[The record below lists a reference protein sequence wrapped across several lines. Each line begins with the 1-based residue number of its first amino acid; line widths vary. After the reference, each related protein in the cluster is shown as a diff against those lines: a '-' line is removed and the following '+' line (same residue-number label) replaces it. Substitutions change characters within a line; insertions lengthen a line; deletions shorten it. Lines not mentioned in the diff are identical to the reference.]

1 MIYCSNVLGICGT
14 LRFYELHDLLI
25 SIDFIIL
32 LIYFFRFGSPR
43 VRSFDGRFPGGNQ
56 LTQSGAFPL
65 SVTLQEWARKPKVKK
80 SFFRAVPHRCF
91 HSVLLNTVAPCQI
104 FKVFMVF
111 VSSSWRNTYMQD
123 VTIWCL
129 PNYLPIV
136 TFFLTSNKSTEKTTV
151 IERDFLFF
159 SINCSHCET
168 NLTLLLWSHS
178 QNCCNHSLY
187 FN

>member
-1 MIYCSNVLGICGT
+1 MNINSIIP
-14 LRFYELHDLLI
+14 LHFWFIVAVSWVFALHHLLI

-32 LIYFFRFGSPR
+32 LIYFFRFCSPR
-43 VRSFDGRFPGGNQ
+43 VRSVDGRFPGGNQ

-80 SFFRAVPHRCF
+80 SFFRAVSHRCL

-111 VSSSWRNTYMQD
+111 VSSLWRNKYMQD

-129 PNYLPIV
+129 PNYFSIV

-151 IERDFLFF
+151 GVLFLF
-159 SINCSHCET
+159 SAINCSLCET
-168 NLTLLLWSHS
+168 LI
-178 QNCCNHSLY
+178 
-187 FN
+187 